1 MLHKFQGRFLRILKP
16 WLILEMFFGVSQCLG
31 HMLETTPRKKKLV
44 FLYVI
49 SKFILLICWIWIYC
63 NLNFGKKDP
72 VTRVTSYIILVVNIV
87 TALAVVTSNIANQ
100 KKYLELHNKM
110 KAIEQNCRL
119 TLKYWEMDKTTERFC
134 YSILVSS
141 LLFWG
146 STLVYSIQTCSNGN
160 CTTFN
165 FLSLITYFSGLFT
178 CILSWFLRKYGRML
192 HYINF
197 SLFGLYILLIRHTI
211 ILVNLNIKAILNQ
224 TSQIAFLNSW
234 CLMSLNKIRQL
245 ILQGSDLLKLLME
258 LYRFSLLITFTY
270 LEISLFTSIYRF
282 LQNDNSVEMVLYILS
297 ELWSLVLLCSICQ
310 MLLNE
315 CEKTK
320 HELMD
325 LSLICFNRKVSY
337 HFFCGKHLWQQF
349 FY

>member
-1 MLHKFQGRFLRILKP
+1 MLQKFQGRYLRILKP
-16 WLILEMFFGVSQCLG
+16 WLILEMFFGIGQCLG

-63 NLNFGKKDP
+63 NLNFGKQDP
-72 VTRVTSYIILVVNIV
+72 VTRVTSYIILVGNIV
-87 TALAVVTSNIANQ
+87 TALAVVTSNIAYH
-100 KKYLELHNKM
+100 KKYLELHNKI
-110 KAIEQNCRL
+110 KAMEQNCS
-119 TLKYWEMDKTTERFC
+119 LKLKNWEMDKTTERFC
-134 YSILVSS
+134 YSMLVTS
-141 LLFWG
+141 LLLWG
-146 STLVYSIQTCSNGN
+146 SNLVYGIQNCSNGN

-165 FLSLITYFSGLFT
+165 FLSLITYFSGIFT
-178 CILSWFLRKYGRML
+178 CILSWYLIKYGRIL

-197 SLFGLYILLIRHTI
+197 YLFGVYILIIRHTI

-224 TSQIAFLNSW
+224 TSQIALLNSW
-234 CLMSLNKIRQL
+234 YLMSLNKIRQL

-270 LEISLFTSIYRF
+270 LEIALFTSIYRF
-282 LQNDNSVEMVLYILS
+282 LQNDNSGEMVLYILS

-320 HELMD
+320 QELIN

-337 HFFCGKHLWQQF
+337 NFFVASINII
-349 FY
+349 